1 MKLRGITIAQ
11 LRARTLKFAARLRAF
26 QKDADEGRN
35 EMLDKTLPGW
45 SREEQGKAF
54 RQMSKDLRH
63 HHDDTQ
69 GDFKAQYLAEAL
81 ALQEEIMARLDMR
94 VPPEHPLAPLRY
106 DAADYLEELAR
117 QLPP

>member
-1 MKLRGITIAQ
+1 MRLSGITNAQ

-26 QKDADEGRN
+26 QKGADEGRN

-45 SREEQGKAF
+45 SQEEQGKAF
-54 RQMSKDLRH
+54 RQMSKSLRH

-69 GDFKAQYLAEAL
+69 SDFKTQFLAEAL
-81 ALQEEIMARLDMR
+81 ALQDEIMARLDME
-94 VPPEHPLAPLRY
+94 VPAEHPLAPIRY

-117 QLPP
+117 KLPP